1 MMLLSAL
8 PNIALA
14 LVLAY
19 LLLSVLTTIINE
31 FISTTL
37 KLRSNNLMMAIR
49 ELVDDKTIRTLFYES
64 GLIKSTDVSAARIA
78 EKPRPSYIDGKTFA
92 GGLLNALGHGGAAFN
107 LDGLKARIEGL
118 TGGLLKDSLK
128 SIIATSAADLISVQ
142 TGIANWFD
150 GAMDRLSGDYVRMMK
165 WISLVVGLVL
175 ALSLNVDT
183 IRIGY
188 YVGQHPE
195 LAAAYDAL
203 AKEVDEKYG
212 GKVPECTD
220 GDSVASLP
228 CRFTQAKEAKALLD
242 QLPIGWTDD
251 TPGKDMFTWL
261 LLKFFGL
268 LLTGLA
274 ISLGAPLW
282 FDILQNLMNFRGA
295 GTKQEPKKN

>member
-175 ALSLNVDT
+175 GH
-183 IRIGY
+183 R
-188 YVGQHPE
+188 
-195 LAAAYDAL
+195 
-203 AKEVDEKYG
+203 
-212 GKVPECTD
+212 D
-220 GDSVASLP
+220 GLVHDVSHHAHARLH
-228 CRFTQAKEAKALLD
+228 
-242 QLPIGWTDD
+242 
-251 TPGKDMFTWL
+251 L
-261 LLKFFGL
+261 LLQRLEL
-268 LLTGLA
+268 LLLHLELLLRLGDRGQQLGRVLLRLLLRA
-274 ISLGAPLW
+274 DLLRQSVQSLVDLVHLEL
-282 FDILQNLMNFRGA
+282 D
-295 GTKQEPKKN
+295 